1 MLRLPESDIE
11 FVLKK
16 APLDL
21 KPDRQVNSLS
31 HMNQPILINWKDIFE
46 NADMV
51 DKPNHLIGDASRLD
65 VLTLDD
71 VKTPKLLHPKYDHI
85 DHTPKITSDSILT

>member
-16 APLDL
+16 ASLDL
-21 KPDRQVNSLS
+21 KPDRQVESLS
-31 HMNQPILINWKDIFE
+31 QMNQPILINSKDIFE

-65 VLTLDD
+65 VLTLDEVD
-71 VKTPKLLHPKYDHI
+71 TPKLLPPIWSY
-85 DHTPKITSDSILT
+85 T